1 MRRVILILLLWALPA
16 AARGQTQEER
26 EAAKIHFEA
35 GEQHYLRGKYAEAVL
50 ELKEAYRLSRAPA
63 LLFNIAQAYEKAGD
77 PRNAKDYLQQYID
90 SGQTDAGEL
99 PKLHEQMKLLDEQ
112 IARLPP
118 PAPEPTPEPRREVDI
133 VPGPFGLW
141 KWVALGAGV
150 VFAGT
155 AVYFALDA
163 RSQADK
169 IDRLADRDPLNV
181 YDEELDAAYRRGERS
196 NTLALVTGGLAVGLV
211 ATGVVLLVLDR
222 PREQPRKH
230 ALVPQIMPGGAGAA
244 LLVQF

>member
-1 MRRVILILLLWALPA
+1 MRRALLVCLLSLGAMPA
-16 AARGQTQEER
+16 AAQTQEER

-35 GEQHYLRGKYAEAVL
+35 GEQHYLRGKYSEAVL

-63 LLFNIAQAYEKAGD
+63 LLFNIAQAYEKGGD
-77 PRNAKDYLQQYID
+77 PRNARDYLQQYID

-99 PKLHEQMKLLDEQ
+99 PQLQEQLKKLDEQ
-112 IARLPP
+112 IAKLPP
-118 PAPEPTPEPRREVDI
+118 PAPEPVPEPKREVDI

-141 KWVALGAGV
+141 KWVALGAGAA
-150 VFAGT
+150 FAGT

-181 YDEELDAAYRRGERS
+181 YDEELDSAYRRGERS
-196 NTLALVTGGLAVGLV
+196 NTLALVTGGVAVGLV
-211 ATGVVLLVLDR
+211 ATGIVLLVLDR
-222 PREQPRKH
+222 PRERPRKQ
-230 ALVPQIMPGGAGAA
+230 ALLPQLYPGGAGAA